1 MGGFIVDNG
10 LLIYLAFVLI
20 GILVFL
26 GIFYAISRLI
36 KFLKRY
42 GNNRLL
48 NSSEYLPKE
57 EIQTLK
63 QVSYLIIITIS
74 FVNIVYSI
82 IFWGSDDFI
91 RYFIYYDIAFN
102 PNFIIV
108 IHFPKRTCDNIFIS
122 YPHNRICLCD

>member
-74 FVNIVYSI
+74 F
-82 IFWGSDDFI
+82 
-91 RYFIYYDIAFN
+91 IAF
-102 PNFIIV
+102 
-108 IHFPKRTCDNIFIS
+108 
-122 YPHNRICLCD
+122 L